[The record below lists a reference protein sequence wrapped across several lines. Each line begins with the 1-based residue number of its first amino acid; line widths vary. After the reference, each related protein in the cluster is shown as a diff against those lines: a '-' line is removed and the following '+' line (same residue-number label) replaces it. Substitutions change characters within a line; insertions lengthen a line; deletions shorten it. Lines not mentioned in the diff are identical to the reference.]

1 MSRLS
6 IKDLERIKNGK
17 VVRYNIFTKEK
28 YSSFVMLDRVQ
39 QEINEFNRAR
49 YALLKEFKNDITEAL
64 EWKKGSKIDS
74 TYTVSFDYDKL
85 FSNGYLALTIPTG
98 GQICLFDQNGLVGA
112 SGEIT
117 RELAVKCSTIVPYVK
132 RLLSLRDK
140 TNLIGNSFFEDFP
153 VLNSKFEKVLNI
165 SGNGI
170 VLPFNDYTE
179 LDNIQDLLSYYYSN
193 QEDILKNI
201 VIPNTKELDNYRL
214 DTNEYKVLKLYKGE
228 K

>member
-6 IKDLERIKNGK
+6 IKDLERIKNDK
-17 VVRYNIFTKEK
+17 VVRYNLFTKEK
-28 YSSFVMLDRVQ
+28 YSSFIMLDRVQ
-39 QEINEFNRAR
+39 HEINEFNRTR
-49 YALLKEFKNDITEAL
+49 YALLKEFKNDMIEAL

-74 TYTVSFDYDKL
+74 TYTVSFDYNKL
-85 FSNGYLALTIPTG
+85 FLNGYLALKIG
-98 GQICLFDQNGLVGA
+98 DQICLFDQNGLVGS
-112 SGEIT
+112 SGEISE
-117 RELAVKCSTIVPYVK
+117 ELAVKCSTIIPYVK
-132 RLLSLRDK
+132 QLLSLRDK
-140 TNLIGNSFFEDFP
+140 TNLIGNSFYENFP
-153 VLNSKFEKVLNI
+153 VFNSKFEKVLNI

-193 QEDILKNI
+193 QEEILRNI

-214 DTNEYKVLKLYKGE
+214 DTNQDKVLKLYKGE